1 MQLDNRKINI
11 DDEVLVQRA
20 QRGESSAM
28 EVLITRY
35 QNRIYNVI
43 LKICGN
49 REDAADL
56 SQEAFV
62 KAMQNLDSFQLRSG
76 FYTWLFRIAVNLTIN
91 YCKKNVRIGYRSIDS
106 GGDESDLEATS
117 RLKDILADSQSID
130 PAKALENKE
139 LQGLIVK
146 AIMKLDED
154 QRAAVIL
161 RDIEAMSYSQIS
173 ETLEI
178 DLGTVK
184 SRISRGRNN
193 VREFLEAMLP

>member
-62 KAMQNLDSFQLRSG
+62 KAMQNLDSFQLRSS

-91 YCKKNVRIGYRSIDS
+91 YCKRNVRLGYRSLDS
-106 GGDESDLEATS
+106 GGDESDLEATG

-130 PAKALENKE
+130 PAKALESKE
-139 LQGLIVK
+139 LRGLIIK

-154 QRAAVIL
+154 QRAVVVL
-161 RDIEAMSYSQIS
+161 RDIEAMSYSQIA
-173 ETLEI
+173 ETLEVG
-178 DLGTVK
+178 LGTVK

>member
-1 MQLDNRKINI
+1 MDNRKINI

-62 KAMQNLDSFQLRSG
+62 KAMQNLDSFQLRSS

-91 YCKKNVRIGYRSIDS
+91 YCKRNVRLGYRSLDS
-106 GGDESDLEATS
+106 GGDESDLEATG

-130 PAKALENKE
+130 PAKALESKE
-139 LQGLIVK
+139 LRGLIIK

-154 QRAAVIL
+154 QRAVVVL
-161 RDIEAMSYSQIS
+161 RDIEAMSYSQIA
-173 ETLEI
+173 ETLEVG
-178 DLGTVK
+178 LGTVK